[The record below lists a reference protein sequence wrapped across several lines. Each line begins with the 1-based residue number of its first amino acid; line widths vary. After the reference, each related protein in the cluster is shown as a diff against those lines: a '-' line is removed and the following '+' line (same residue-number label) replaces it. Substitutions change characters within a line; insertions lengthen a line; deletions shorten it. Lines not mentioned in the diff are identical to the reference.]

1 MWRRRT
7 ATRSFSNHY
16 NDQPDLL
23 GNNVN
28 KGKNEEILA
37 DEDGRVRDGFKSNSS
52 EREIQDTVKEIKD
65 YLKVKFNSDLA
76 VEIATGE
83 TYQYATTN
91 LIEEED
97 IELPPPI
104 GVGPP
109 PEPADADNPTTREI
123 FAYKRWEKA
132 VEGLDKSVTKKYE
145 AYRLDFRNAIAR
157 VLKYFCSVSVKQ
169 AIEKDQDFINAQ
181 GPDSDMLTFLIVL
194 EECVRKVAR
203 PGLSGENLLDR
214 KREDLKTAISNLQVR
229 DYHNSLLYTQMLQSM
244 LLQYKQLLIDER
256 VGKLSPTLTAA
267 QRNARKAEIKIEI
280 QESVD
285 RDESMQQKIY
295 WEYYNHA
302 MLPKYQQL
310 HETKRTEMLCGPKE
324 TPYRRRVDAAGV
336 VTGGIDVMLEKFID
350 IAKISIS
357 EVGQAISMVK
367 KSSFKRALN
376 TSDESAKKPRLDI
389 ALNNQQVAIVPCQY
403 CLKRLKFKQAAGNH
417 EWKSCMY
424 NKDCANYV
432 GDEKKILREAKA
444 DKFQNNAGRQ
454 DKLDERGNGRG
465 NRGGRRGRG

>member
-1 MWRRRT
+1 MWKRRT
-7 ATRSFSNHY
+7 ATRGFSNHY

-52 EREIQDTVKEIKD
+52 EREIQDIVKEIKD

-83 TYQYATTN
+83 TYQYATTS

-109 PEPADADNPTTREI
+109 PEPADADNPTTKEL

-132 VEGLDKSVTKKYE
+132 VQGLDKSVTKKHE

-157 VLKYFCSVSVKQ
+157 VLKYFCSLSVKQ

-214 KREDLKTAISNLQVR
+214 KREDLKMAISNLQVR

-310 HETKRTEMLCGPKE
+310 HETKRTEMLCGLKE

-336 VTGGIDVMLEKFID
+336 ITGGIDVMLEKFID

-357 EVGQAISMVK
+357 ELGQAISLVK
-367 KSSFKRALN
+367 KASFKRELN
-376 TSDESAKKPRLDI
+376 PSDESEKRPKLDI
-389 ALNNQQVAIVPCQY
+389 ALNNQQVKNFSCDY
-403 CLKRLKFKQAAGNH
+403 CLTRLKFERGAATH
-417 EWKSCMY
+417 DWESCIF
-424 NKDCANYV
+424 NEDCQHYV
-432 GDEKKILREAKA
+432 GDDRKLARESRA
-444 DKFQNNAGRQ
+444 DKYNAQR
-454 DKLDERGNGRG
+454 
-465 NRGGRRGRG
+465 